1 MVWKY
6 EKNLNHV
13 HPFVTAFIG
22 KIKKINFGG
31 EAILPTKKRLCTK
44 FEQGKFEILWY
55 SYFCLKFFR
64 AFNWIPIVNI
74 FLNLILI
81 HSQISCIF
89 AITDFPPLSQ
99 CDAIWRGVDIKVRG
113 GESIWCLFAGYD
125 CHLIL
130 THEMKKLPQL
140 KYWTTR
146 KMSFQRINTFWFHDQ
161 RLEHFSWPFHIWGC
175 ESVVKWGGGVFCL
188 LLKLGPTWPTLTSRP
203 TLQKRSTTHLAG
215 RGLS

>member
-1 MVWKY
+1 MRFCDENWRHHDSVDTKKRGFPLEVIPYMGHNYLPKQSLFGQCYSVNWQILKGNGMKIW
-6 EKNLNHV
+6 KNLNHV
-13 HPFVTAFIG
+13 HPFVTTFIG

-99 CDAIWRGVDIKVRG
+99 CDAIWRGG
-113 GESIWCLFAGYD
+113 GY
-125 CHLIL
+125 
-130 THEMKKLPQL
+130 
-140 KYWTTR
+140 
-146 KMSFQRINTFWFHDQ
+146 
-161 RLEHFSWPFHIWGC
+161 
-175 ESVVKWGGGVFCL
+175 
-188 LLKLGPTWPTLTSRP
+188 
-203 TLQKRSTTHLAG
+203 
-215 RGLS
+215 

>member
-1 MVWKY
+1 MQSHTWDISTANNPIYGTYLPKQSHIWDLSTATNPIHGRYFFRLKSGTGSMLIYDLTKFEGRGY
-6 EKNLNHV
+6 ENMKNLNHV
-13 HPFVTAFIG
+13 HHFVTAFIG
-22 KIKKINFGG
+22 KIKRSNFGG

-81 HSQISCIF
+81 HSQIFCIF

-99 CDAIWRGVDIKVRG
+99 CDAIWIMEGGGILLKSGVG
-113 GESIWCLFAGYD
+113 GSIWCLFADYH

-130 THEMKKLPQL
+130 THEMKKLP
-140 KYWTTR
+140 
-146 KMSFQRINTFWFHDQ
+146 
-161 RLEHFSWPFHIWGC
+161 
-175 ESVVKWGGGVFCL
+175 
-188 LLKLGPTWPTLTSRP
+188 
-203 TLQKRSTTHLAG
+203 
-215 RGLS
+215 